1 MEKAGSLPASSAS
14 WRRKQGGAFWLQNIY
29 YFIMPVNYPVF
40 SPAALSA
47 KTFYVVSSM
56 SNQIEHENYL

>member
-1 MEKAGSLPASSAS
+1 MEKAAPHQSLRQLAE
-14 WRRKQGGAFWLQNIY
+14 RLVGGFWLQNIY

-40 SPAALSA
+40 QPAALSA
-47 KTFYVVSSM
+47 KTFCVVSSM